1 MIRSRSRRE
10 KMSKL
15 RSPRLVCSTTTGTSA
30 ASGSIIENS
39 SFIIEAPCREPA
51 GWPLRRPTSS
61 PIGTVS
67 RGQKEGA
74 GSPASTGSF
83 DFESVAFARIGREER
98 LELVFDA
105 LISIGVGGGSL
116 FSGEFGQF
124 GAALA
129 FHLDHYDRKGH

>member
-15 RSPRLVCSTTTGTSA
+15 RSPRLVCSTPTGTSA

-61 PIGTVS
+61 PLGTVS
-67 RGQKEGA
+67 RGRKEGA
-74 GSPASTGSF
+74 RSPTPLRSSYFG
-83 DFESVAFARIGREER
+83 SVAFARFGREDR
-98 LELVFDA
+98 LDLVLAA
-105 LISIGVGGGSL
+105 LILIAYHGRFPL
-116 FSGEFGQF
+116 F
-124 GAALA
+124 L
-129 FHLDHYDRKGH
+129 HIT